1 MENKRIDWEERHF
14 QIVLALLNRTDL
26 YNGHSQTPS
35 LSNIINGADR
45 MIGLLKE
52 RETVLDNLPNE
63 QNKEIGQK

>member
-14 QIVLALLNRTDL
+14 QIVLALLTKPVYPDTSPVFGL
-26 YNGHSQTPS
+26 
-35 LSNIINGADR
+35 IISTADEMVR
-45 MIGLLKE
+45 LLKE